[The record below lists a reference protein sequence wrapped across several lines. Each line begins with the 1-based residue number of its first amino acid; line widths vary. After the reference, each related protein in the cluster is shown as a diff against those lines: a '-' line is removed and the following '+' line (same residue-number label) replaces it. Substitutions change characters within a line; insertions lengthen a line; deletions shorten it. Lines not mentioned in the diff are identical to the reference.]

1 MLVLRHVFFSINTG
15 ALLRKKKIRIKKIC
29 TKQIHV
35 TLKFDLPDMDII
47 SCKWAEEEVNRKSH
61 QGFIEMKKEQV
72 CPVTVCV
79 FGWHPVVHL
88 MIFFF
93 FLHNINLERVIKHNA
108 SARLYNDGQYHRSP
122 DAVGPV
128 KRLYVTAGTLRRH
141 KNRRSLPF

>member
-1 MLVLRHVFFSINTG
+1 
-15 ALLRKKKIRIKKIC
+15 
-29 TKQIHV
+29 
-35 TLKFDLPDMDII
+35 
-47 SCKWAEEEVNRKSH
+47 
-61 QGFIEMKKEQV
+61 MKKEQV